1 MSDWK
6 EIHQDRRMKFMDI
19 IEKHGSIGRV
29 KLQSLLDWGDG
40 IFERTKRA
48 VLELYPDY
56 VVYNK
61 RTKLFT
67 VIKPE
72 QEFFKEVIKN

>member
-1 MSDWK
+1 VSEDWK
-6 EIHQDRRMKFMDI
+6 ETLQARRMEFI
-19 IEKHGSIGRV
+19 ETIEKHGSVGRV
-29 KLQSLLDWGDG
+29 KLQSLLEWGDG
-40 IFERTKRA
+40 NFERTKRA

-72 QEFFKEVIKN
+72 QGILTEVLN